1 MEAEII
7 SPKPVDKAE
16 RIASVDVIR
25 GVAILGIL
33 LMNIPGFSGEFAML
47 YEAFTSPKNSAD
59 YLTLA
64 TIFSFFEGTMRG
76 LFSMLFGAGM
86 LLFILNKK
94 DKPTGATVT
103 EYYFRRLA
111 WLVGFGLLHAYVFQ
125 WTGEILFFYG
135 LMGMILFP
143 FRNLSAKWLWGL
155 GLLCIALN
163 FYKVQNGNNEQRM
176 LRVNYTAAL
185 VAQQE
190 KKELTE
196 DQQGALE
203 AWPEM
208 EKNFKVDSVQL
219 QENVAK
225 MRGSYGEVFEMLY
238 PRSAGG
244 EVNYTYHG
252 LFDILCMMFI
262 GMALFKM
269 GFLSNRSSS
278 NTYWLM
284 LLLGY
289 GVGIPLGYIYF
300 HGFESLLL
308 SPGRFFDSYTVAPSQ
323 LYDIRRVL
331 LCLGHISL
339 LMLIYRGGWLNWLMR
354 ALGSV
359 GQMAFTN
366 YFMQTVFCTFYFF
379 GYGLGNYQKLSFHQ
393 IYYVVA
399 AIWLFQLIISPIWL
413 KYFRF
418 GPFEWLWRSLTYW
431 KKQPMK
437 L

>member
-33 LMNIPGFSGEFAML
+33 LMNIPGFSGEFAMM

-94 DKPTGATVT
+94 DKPEGATVT

-155 GLLCIALN
+155 GLLCIAIN
-163 FYKVQNGNNEQRM
+163 FYKAQNGNNEQRM

-185 VAQQE
+185 AAQQE

-196 DQQGALE
+196 EQQGALE
-203 AWPEM
+203 GWPEM

-225 MRGSYGEVFEMLY
+225 MRGSYGEVFETLY
-238 PRSAGG
+238 TRSASG

-269 GFLSNRSSS
+269 GFLSNRSST

-308 SPGRFFDSYTVAPSQ
+308 SPGRFFDRYTVAPSQ

-393 IYYVVA
+393 IYYVVGI
-399 AIWLFQLIISPIWL
+399 IWLIQLIISPIWL
-413 KYFRF
+413 RYFRF

>member
-1 MEAEII
+1 MEAEIL

-94 DKPTGATVT
+94 DKPSGATVT

-163 FYKVQNGNNEQRM
+163 FYKVQNGNDEQRM

-185 VAQQE
+185 AAQQE

-196 DQQGALE
+196 EQQGALE
-203 AWPEM
+203 GWPEM
-208 EKNFKVDSVQL
+208 EKNFKVDSFQL
-219 QENVAK
+219 QENVTK
-225 MRGSYGEVFEMLY
+225 MRGSYGDVFEMLY

-354 ALGSV
+354 ALASV